1 MRRLILAGLAGL
13 AVAACRKNSD
23 VAMGRDSTIA
33 AADSSYALNDRPAAS
48 GTTTTPP
55 AAPPPAAPPA
65 AAPRPSGGGTSSTG
79 TVTLAAGAPI
89 SGTLDQ
95 AISSRT
101 SKVGEKARVTVA
113 ADVKNAAGAVV
124 IPAGSSVE
132 LTITAIEPS
141 RDKNSTGKLT
151 LAVTGITVR
160 GTSYPI
166 EAEVS
171 TVTSSLKGRG
181 VGTTEAGKVAVG
193 TAVGAV
199 AGRVIGGGKTGT
211 IIGAVVGAAAG
222 AAVATETANRDVVV
236 DAGSTVVVTLK
247 EPLRVAAR

>member
-1 MRRLILAGLAGL
+1 
-13 AVAACRKNSD
+13 
-23 VAMGRDSTIA
+23 MGDKART
-33 AADSSYALNDRPAAS
+33 
-48 GTTTTPP
+48 
-55 AAPPPAAPPA
+55 
-65 AAPRPSGGGTSSTG
+65 
-79 TVTLAAGAPI
+79 TVT
-89 SGTLDQ
+89 
-95 AISSRT
+95 
-101 SKVGEKARVTVA
+101 
-113 ADVKNAAGAVV
+113 ADVRNAAGAVV
-124 IPAGSSVE
+124 VPAGSSVE

-166 EAEVS
+166 GAEVS
-171 TVTSSLKGRG
+171 SVTSTLKGRG

-199 AGRVIGGGKTGT
+199 AGRVIGGNKTGT

-236 DAGSTVVVTLK
+236 AAGSDLVVTLT

>member
-1 MRRLILAGLAGL
+1 MRRIILAVLAGL

-55 AAPPPAAPPA
+55 AAPPA
-65 AAPRPSGGGTSSTG
+65 AAPRPSGGSSGGTSTAG

-95 AISSRT
+95 IISSRT

-160 GTSYPI
+160 GTSYRI

-171 TVTSSLKGRG
+171 SVTSSLKGRG

-236 DAGSTVVVTLK
+236 DAGSTVVVTLT